1 MEWPEP
7 QTGDRVEETTGH
19 FRADLSR
26 SIVTLTLYV
35 YKVHGDDEDEYATH
49 LLIPHTTLAAQIR
62 ATESRLTTRDP
73 DRDNSRS
80 EAITE
85 QPHST
90 PMPLLSVPWAD
101 WGPRG
106 CLRLRLRHPHF
117 QRRLY
122 QIPFGSRMPMVVFDE
137 HAPGHAH
144 ESTASLYIFDVN
156 PLVARSVR
164 AAPSCDSDESDSNP
178 PSRSATA
185 ASAADDQN
193 VPLGR
198 AMAPGVVRDIEEV
211 LPGVVD
217 PECTAA
223 VPYVAYRFPLPRSI
237 RSSSSST
244 GGGGGGGGAG
254 ASLASRIRQV
264 TMSMAGFTVEVS
276 IQRDTARYSS
286 ARRFRSVGSKGDVL
300 F

>member
-7 QTGDRVEETTGH
+7 HTGDRAEETSGH

-26 SIVTLTLYV
+26 SIVALTLYV
-35 YKVHGDDEDEYATH
+35 YRVHGDDEDEYATH
-49 LLIPHTTLAAQIR
+49 LLIPRATLAAQIR
-62 ATESRLTTRDP
+62 AAESRLRTRNR
-73 DRDNSRS
+73 DRDNSLS
-80 EAITE
+80 EDITE

-90 PMPLLSVPWAD
+90 LTQPLSVSWAD

-106 CLRLRLRHPHF
+106 CLRLRLRHPYF

-122 QIPFGSRMPMVVFDE
+122 QIPFGSRMPVVVFDE
-137 HAPGHAH
+137 PAPDHEHAH
-144 ESTASLYIFDVN
+144 ESTASVYIFDVN

-164 AAPSCDSDESDSNP
+164 AAPTCDSDESESDSKP
-178 PSRSATA
+178 QSATA
-185 ASAADDQN
+185 TSDADGKDELPQA
-193 VPLGR
+193 GR

-217 PECTAA
+217 PECAAA

-237 RSSSSST
+237 GSSST
-244 GGGGGGGGAG
+244 GGAT

-276 IQRDTARYSS
+276 IRRDMGYRY
-286 ARRFRSVGSKGDVL
+286 RRHGGFV
-300 F
+300 